1 MPNKIVNKNTENRIR
16 GLVIV
21 ALLVLITVAGF
32 CGYITLRQ
40 DIAEREVR
48 TSRAQDEIKSLI
60 ARDQIRQK
68 IEGDAC
74 HTKSHQYAEI
84 AYPRSLYPDEDD
96 RSMLMT
102 EYKQVFTANYC
113 L

>member
-1 MPNKIVNKNTENRIR
+1 MENRVR

-32 CGYITLRQ
+32 CGYTTLKQ
-40 DIAEREVR
+40 DIAEGEAR

-60 ARDQIRQK
+60 AKDQIRQK
-68 IEGDAC
+68 IEGDTC
-74 HTKSHQYAEI
+74 HIRSHEYAEI
-84 AYPRSLYPDEDD
+84 AYPRSLYPNEND
-96 RSMLMT
+96 RALLMT

-113 L
+113 R